1 MANDSFPIRYDDDD
15 DDDDDDEDND
25 DVISDKVHIFLQ
37 SSYEK
42 GLYWKRTAPQSAWQI
57 MESSDWIDWF
67 DNDDKTN
74 YTYSQ
79 NQHKREG

>member
-15 DDDDDDEDND
+15 EDND
-25 DVISDKVHIFLQ
+25 YVISDKVHIFLQ

-42 GLYWKRTAPQSAWQI
+42 GLYCKRRAPQSAWQI
-57 MESSDWIDWF
+57 MESFDLIDWF
-67 DNDDKTN
+67 DNDDKMN